1 MKAPDQIEKIDKFCR
16 KYRAKIT
23 QGHERQYLPPDFT
36 TVYFDWNKN
45 NDPVYEQFKYKVV
58 PTVNINM
65 TEESLLALIEHNEWR
80 TGEGYD
86 QYSPKS
92 MQAEHIVRQHD
103 RECRIRNDNASVKAA
118 YEKYLNLLKLV
129 DSYYE

>member
-1 MKAPDQIEKIDKFCR
+1 MKTTEQIEKIDKFCR

-23 QGHERQYLPPDFT
+23 QGQERQYLPLEFPKLH
-36 TVYFDWNKN
+36 FDQMNS
-45 NDPVYEQFKYKVV
+45 PVYEKFEYRVV

-80 TGEGYD
+80 TGAGYN
-86 QYSPKS
+86 QYSPDAL
-92 MQAEHIVRQHD
+92 QAEYIVRQHD

>member
-1 MKAPDQIEKIDKFCR
+1 MTPTEQQMIDKFCK
-16 KYRAKIT
+16 KYRARIT
-23 QGHERQYLPPDFT
+23 QSHERQYLPPEFPKLCFEYEDA
-36 TVYFDWNKN
+36 
-45 NDPVYEQFKYKVV
+45 PVYEQFEYKVV
-58 PTVNINM
+58 PTVNVNM

-80 TGEGYD
+80 TGAGYD